1 MLLAFFDP
9 FFEMSKL
16 CGISLGL
23 GRIFSI
29 LLRSFAFLGIDIDIG
44 EIKIVIDRLLL
55 VVSRVIG

>member
-1 MLLAFFDP
+1 VLLAFFDP

-29 LLRSFAFLGIDIDIG
+29 LLRSFAFLGIEIDIG
-44 EIKIVIDRLLL
+44 EIKIVID
-55 VVSRVIG
+55 